1 MRFANEQYTLIVSFI
16 PDSSESKKSDIDST
30 LSSVEDPWKSMEQNI
45 LDDKDRAYLVE
56 LLSNLG
62 DNPKSKM
69 ADHMGTRRDDIPGGK
84 NSKILLDL
92 AFSVDLRFQ

>member
-1 MRFANEQYTLIVSFI
+1 
-16 PDSSESKKSDIDST
+16 
-30 LSSVEDPWKSMEQNI
+30 MEQNI

-84 NSKILLDL
+84 NSKIFLDSLKFILHLQLLC
-92 AFSVDLRFQ
+92 FFNKRTKINIIVSIFV